1 MDLSRTK
8 KRRVVMWGLGNRR
21 SKLGRFIDKHG
32 YTVQDLSKASK
43 VNRNTVG
50 KLCSDPD
57 YSPTT
62 STVKKIMNAIRKIDP
77 AAKADDFFD
86 M

>member
-1 MDLSRTK
+1 
-8 KRRVVMWGLGNRR
+8 MWGVGKPK
-21 SKLGRFIDKHG
+21 SKLGKFISKNG

-50 KLCSDPD
+50 KLCSDSD
-57 YSPTT
+57 YLPSGATI
-62 STVKKIMNAIRKIDP
+62 KKIMKAIKEIDP
-77 AAKADDFFD
+77 KKKAGDFFD